1 MRILLTLLLLS
12 FTSLSFAKPPYTGLI
27 CVDEMKTKKLEFF
40 FMEKEI
46 DYIRVFK
53 RVNGQFM
60 DVGQV
65 VGQKPGSFSLWED
78 KNTLKGLDFAW
89 HLDKITGILSP
100 FILSESQKKVEK
112 LPTILSCRSES
123 FWY

>member
-1 MRILLTLLLLS
+1 MRVLFILFLLS
-12 FTSLSFAKPPYTGLI
+12 ISSTSVAKPPYTGLV
-27 CVDEMKTKKLEFF
+27 CVDEKKTKKLEFF
-40 FMEKEI
+40 FMEKETN
-46 DYIRVFK
+46 YIRVFK

-100 FILSESQKKVEK
+100 FILSESQREVVK
-112 LPTILSCRSES
+112 LPTSLSCRSES